1 MEKNGG
7 KIWST
12 LIKCL
17 LAAMIFTTFLLLASA
32 FVLYRFGL
40 TEKTVSAMIIGIYVS
55 SCFLAGFLAGKV
67 LKNRRFIW
75 GFLEGMAYFVILA
88 LVSLFADSQLSGL
101 GTEGLTTWILCAA
114 GGMLGGMLS

>member
-1 MEKNGG
+1 MEKYGG

-17 LAAMIFTTFLLLASA
+17 LAAIVFTAFLLLVSA
-32 FVLYRFGL
+32 YVLYRFGL
-40 TEKTVSAMIIGIYVS
+40 TEKTVSVVIIGIYVS
-55 SCFLAGFLAGKV
+55 SCFLAGFLSGKV
-67 LKNRRFIW
+67 LQTRRFIW

-88 LVSLFADSQLSGL
+88 VLSLIVNTQMSGL